1 MKSPEKME
9 TAELIA
15 EVKELR
21 KLWRLIAKVAE
32 ILDDCNEIKALMS
45 FIDERLK

>member
-1 MKSPEKME
+1 MKAPEKME
-9 TAELIA
+9 VAELIA

-21 KLWRLIAKVAE
+21 KLWKLIAKVSE
-32 ILDDCNEIKALMS
+32 ILDDCDEIKALMN